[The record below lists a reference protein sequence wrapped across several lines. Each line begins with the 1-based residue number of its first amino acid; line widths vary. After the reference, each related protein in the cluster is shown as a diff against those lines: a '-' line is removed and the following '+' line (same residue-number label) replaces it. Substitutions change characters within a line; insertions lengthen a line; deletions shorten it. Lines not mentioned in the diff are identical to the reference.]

1 MGRLGGRKGAKEGAG
16 IQWPMFPS
24 LCRVLVGEEMVDK
37 EEEEEVVEVVDKEE
51 EEEEVVEVVEVVDK
65 EEEVVFE
72 GEENSRACS
81 VAGLGLGLGWMG
93 RLSFTFF
100 LESEFFVF

>member
-24 LCRVLVGEEMVDK
+24 LCRVVVD
-37 EEEEEVVEVVDKEE
+37 EEVVDKEE
-51 EEEEVVEVVEVVDK
+51 EEEEVVEVVDK
-65 EEEVVFE
+65 EEEVDFE

>member
-24 LCRVLVGEEMVDK
+24 LCRV
-37 EEEEEVVEVVDKEE
+37 
-51 EEEEVVEVVEVVDK
+51 VVDK
-65 EEEVVFE
+65 EEEVDFE

-93 RLSFTFF
+93 GLSLTFF

>member
-1 MGRLGGRKGAKEGAG
+1 
-16 IQWPMFPS
+16 MFPS
-24 LCRVLVGEEMVDK
+24 LCRVVVDE
-37 EEEEEVVEVVDKEE
+37 EEEEEVLEVVDKEE
-51 EEEEVVEVVEVVDK
+51 EEEVD
-65 EEEVVFE
+65 FE

-93 RLSFTFF
+93 GLSLTFF

>member
-1 MGRLGGRKGAKEGAG
+1 
-16 IQWPMFPS
+16 MFPS
-24 LCRVLVGEEMVDK
+24 LCKVVVDK
-37 EEEEEVVEVVDKEE
+37 EVVDKEREVVEVVDKEE
-51 EEEEVVEVVEVVDK
+51 EEEEE
-65 EEEVVFE
+65 EEEVVDMEEEVDFE

-100 LESEFFVF
+100 LESELFVF

>member
-24 LCRVLVGEEMVDK
+24 LCRV
-37 EEEEEVVEVVDKEE
+37 VVDE
-51 EEEEVVEVVEVVDK
+51 EVVDK

>member
-1 MGRLGGRKGAKEGAG
+1 VGRLGGRKGAKEGAG

-24 LCRVLVGEEMVDK
+24 LCRVVVDEEVVDK
-37 EEEEEVVEVVDKEE
+37 EEEEVVEVVDKEE
-51 EEEEVVEVVEVVDK
+51 EVDD
-65 EEEVVFE
+65 FE

-93 RLSFTFF
+93 RLSLTFF

>member
-1 MGRLGGRKGAKEGAG
+1 
-16 IQWPMFPS
+16 MFPS
-24 LCRVLVGEEMVDK
+24 LCKVVVD
-37 EEEEEVVEVVDKEE
+37 EEVVDKEE
-51 EEEEVVEVVEVVDK
+51 EDDK
-65 EEEVVFE
+65 EEEVDFE

-93 RLSFTFF
+93 RLSLTFF

>member
-24 LCRVLVGEEMVDK
+24 LCRV
-37 EEEEEVVEVVDKEE
+37 VVDEEE
-51 EEEEVVEVVEVVDK
+51 EEEEVEVVDM
-65 EEEVVFE
+65 EEEVDFE

-93 RLSFTFF
+93 GLSLTFF

>member
-24 LCRVLVGEEMVDK
+24 LCRVVVD
-37 EEEEEVVEVVDKEE
+37 EEVVDKEE
-51 EEEEVVEVVEVVDK
+51 EI
-65 EEEVVFE
+65 VFE

>member
-1 MGRLGGRKGAKEGAG
+1 
-16 IQWPMFPS
+16 MFPS
-24 LCRVLVGEEMVDK
+24 LCRVVVDEEVVDK
-37 EEEEEVVEVVDKEE
+37 EEEEVVEVVDR
-51 EEEEVVEVVEVVDK
+51 EEEVD
-65 EEEVVFE
+65 FE

-93 RLSFTFF
+93 GLSFTFF

>member
-51 EEEEVVEVVEVVDK
+51 E
-65 EEEVVFE
+65 VVFE

>member
-1 MGRLGGRKGAKEGAG
+1 
-16 IQWPMFPS
+16 MFPS
-24 LCRVLVGEEMVDK
+24 LCRVVVDEEVVDK
-37 EEEEEVVEVVDKEE
+37 EEEEVVEVVDKEE
-51 EEEEVVEVVEVVDK
+51 EVD
-65 EEEVVFE
+65 FE

-93 RLSFTFF
+93 GLSLTFF

>member
-1 MGRLGGRKGAKEGAG
+1 
-16 IQWPMFPS
+16 MFPS
-24 LCRVLVGEEMVDK
+24 LCRVVVDEEVVDK
-37 EEEEEVVEVVDKEE
+37 DEKEVVEVVDKEE
-51 EEEEVVEVVEVVDK
+51 DVD
-65 EEEVVFE
+65 FE

>member
-1 MGRLGGRKGAKEGAG
+1 
-16 IQWPMFPS
+16 MFPS
-24 LCRVLVGEEMVDK
+24 LCRVLVDE
-37 EEEEEVVEVVDKEE
+37 EVVDKEE
-51 EEEEVVEVVEVVDK
+51 EEEEVVEVVDK

>member
-24 LCRVLVGEEMVDK
+24 LCRVVVDEEVVDK
-37 EEEEEVVEVVDKEE
+37 DEKEAVEVVDKEE
-51 EEEEVVEVVEVVDK
+51 DVD
-65 EEEVVFE
+65 FE

>member
-1 MGRLGGRKGAKEGAG
+1 
-16 IQWPMFPS
+16 MFPS
-24 LCRVLVGEEMVDK
+24 LCRVVVDK
-37 EEEEEVVEVVDKEE
+37 EEEEEEEVVEVVDKEE
-51 EEEEVVEVVEVVDK
+51 VD
-65 EEEVVFE
+65 FE

-93 RLSFTFF
+93 RLSLTFF

>member
-24 LCRVLVGEEMVDK
+24 LCRVLVDE
-37 EEEEEVVEVVDKEE
+37 
-51 EEEEVVEVVEVVDK
+51 EVVDK

>member
-1 MGRLGGRKGAKEGAG
+1 MRAG
-16 IQWPMFPS
+16 SGYYEVCLAVIETSTVYYLHQS
-24 LCRVLVGEEMVDK
+24 LCTEVEVLSEE

-51 EEEEVVEVVEVVDK
+51 EVD
-65 EEEVVFE
+65 FE

>member
-24 LCRVLVGEEMVDK
+24 LCRVLVDE
-37 EEEEEVVEVVDKEE
+37 EVVDKEE

>member
-24 LCRVLVGEEMVDK
+24 LCRVVVDEEVVDK
-37 EEEEEVVEVVDKEE
+37 EEEEVVEVVDKEE
-51 EEEEVVEVVEVVDK
+51 EEVVEVVDK
-65 EEEVVFE
+65 EEEVDFE

-93 RLSFTFF
+93 GLSLTFF

>member
-24 LCRVLVGEEMVDK
+24 LCRVVVDD
-37 EEEEEVVEVVDKEE
+37 EVVDKDEK
-51 EEEEVVEVVEVVDK
+51 EVVEVVDK

>member
-24 LCRVLVGEEMVDK
+24 LCRVVVDEEVVDK
-37 EEEEEVVEVVDKEE
+37 DEKEVVEVVDKEE
-51 EEEEVVEVVEVVDK
+51 DVD
-65 EEEVVFE
+65 FE